1 MIKPDSFGNLG
12 DILEIINGAGL
23 QVTKLR
29 SAQFGRKQAAE
40 FYAEHVGKPF
50 FQTLVE
56 YLSSG
61 PIVGALPEA

>member
-1 MIKPDSFGNLG
+1 MIKPDSFGSLG
-12 DILEIINGAGL
+12 DILEIIYGAGL

-29 SAQFGRKQAAE
+29 SARFERKQAAE

-61 PIVGALPEA
+61 PVIGIH